1 MPATDVVT
9 GLRGIAKGP
18 GSLVVVVVGFGSL
31 VPRVV
36 QERRAL
42 FFLGKDA

>member
-18 GSLVVVVVGFGSL
+18 GSLVVVVGFGSL